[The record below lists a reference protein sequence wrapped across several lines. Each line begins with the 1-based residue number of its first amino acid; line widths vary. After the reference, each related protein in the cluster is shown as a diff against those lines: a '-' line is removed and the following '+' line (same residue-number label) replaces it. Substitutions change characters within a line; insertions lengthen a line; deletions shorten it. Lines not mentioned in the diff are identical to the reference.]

1 MPHLVSAFRALQQ
14 AVPTALSSSY
24 HPIWPLI
31 PSTSIHSSD
40 TSWNFISPKKCPRG
54 LKNEASSH
62 QLISVTQSC
71 PTLCNHM
78 DGSTRHF
85 PVHHQPPELTLTPVH
100 WVGDAKQP
108 SHPVIPYSSHLQSFP
123 ASGSLQMSQFFASS
137 GQSIQVSASTS
148 VLPMNI
154 QDWFPLG
161 RTGWIFLQF
170 KGL

>member
-71 PTLCNHM
+71 PTLCHPM
-78 DGSTRHF
+78 DCSTPGF
-85 PVHHQPPELTLTPVH
+85 SVFLYVPEFTQVHVH
-100 WVGDAKQP
+100 WVTQISWGNAEWSTNRWFFFSSCKNLRGFDRLICIDYLLPRSKAWVP
-108 SHPVIPYSSHLQSFP
+108 SPWAI
-123 ASGSLQMSQFFASS
+123 
-137 GQSIQVSASTS
+137 VSEGNFIHHSPS
-148 VLPMNI
+148 PRC
-154 QDWFPLG
+154 PHYP
-161 RTGWIFLQF
+161 
-170 KGL
+170 